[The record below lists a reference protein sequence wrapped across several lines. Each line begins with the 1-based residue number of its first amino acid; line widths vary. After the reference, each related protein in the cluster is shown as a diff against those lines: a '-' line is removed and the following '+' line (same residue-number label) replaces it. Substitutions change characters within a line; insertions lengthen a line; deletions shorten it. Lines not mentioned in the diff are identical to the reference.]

1 MLKKEARADGSR
13 AGARGGGN
21 FGRER
26 QVCARE
32 RRAAQSAAGGGRNQ
46 PRAARRTTRRR
57 PLQLRAQAPQTQTPT
72 VQPPPPSRLRL
83 SCHDAS
89 GHDESQ
95 NWTARKRKRKRKKVE
110 TRSFGCRGCS
120 SRARE
125 PGSRNNPNVLP
136 SRFSRCVGG
145 FYSSCP
151 ESKFLRLVEVRVDG
165 NTRIASIWL
174 LSQIA
179 AARCTLIP
187 RSCRSTSKPLRKL
200 R

>member
-1 MLKKEARADGSR
+1 MGRERGRGAVAISVVSVKCARANGAPRRARR
-13 AGARGGGN
+13 AGAGTNHAPRDE
-21 FGRER
+21 RRDADLSSSAHKRRKHRRRQCSRLPLRAYDYRVTMR
-26 QVCARE
+26 QVTMSHRTGPRE
-32 RRAAQSAAGGGRNQ
+32 K
-46 PRAARRTTRRR
+46 
-57 PLQLRAQAPQTQTPT
+57 
-72 VQPPPPSRLRL
+72 
-83 SCHDAS
+83 
-89 GHDESQ
+89 E
-95 NWTARKRKRKRKKVE
+95 KEKEKKVE